1 MLKFFNLYP
10 DEGVHSQSKYCP
22 TLTKSLLS
30 SICLR
35 RPKSAIKLPGRT
47 DEIHKV
53 EFEIDEARLYK
64 EMSTSISASLSPEIG
79 QTHLNTYASVLTKI
93 NALRQI
99 CNLGTFYKRP
109 AQERGDHRPS
119 AQARLDAI
127 LSAGVATCCM
137 CGRDL
142 LQGNL
147 NSESLLG
154 DTEDGRQPKARLA
167 ECGEV
172 MCASCGGRC
181 KDANSPR
188 CKHQPSC
195 QFFEVQISGSTVSDV
210 ETFTSRLPTKIK
222 ALQDDIQAVPAKQKR
237 CVASSPGFYSIN
249 KFISIIFSFWTT
261 TLDLVAVGLDE
272 IGVKYAR
279 VDGTMP
285 VRQRQLALASLADDS
300 QIQAILISLRCGSNG
315 YEISNI

>member
-1 MLKFFNLYP
+1 MKFFNLYP
-10 DEGVHSQSKYCP
+10 DEGVHSQSKHCP

-47 DEIHKV
+47 DEVHKV
-53 EFEIDEARLYK
+53 EFEVDEARFYN
-64 EMSTSISASLSPEIG
+64 EMNASISVSLRPEVG
-79 QTHLNTYASVLTKI
+79 QTHLNTYASILTKI

-99 CNLGTFYKRP
+99 CNLGILYKKP
-109 AQERGDHRPS
+109 VQDRGDHTHS
-119 AQARLDAI
+119 AQAIFDGI

-142 LQGNL
+142 LQGNI

-154 DTEDGRQPKARLA
+154 NTEDSRQSKARLA

-181 KDANSPR
+181 KDANSAR

-195 QFFEVQISGSTVSDV
+195 QFFEVQISCSTVS
-210 ETFTSRLPTKIK
+210 EMNPFTSRLPTKIK

-237 CVASSPGFYSIN
+237 YVASSSSFYSIN
-249 KFISIIFSFWTT
+249 EFISIIFSFWTT

-285 VRQRQLALASLADDS
+285 VRQRQLALASLADDA